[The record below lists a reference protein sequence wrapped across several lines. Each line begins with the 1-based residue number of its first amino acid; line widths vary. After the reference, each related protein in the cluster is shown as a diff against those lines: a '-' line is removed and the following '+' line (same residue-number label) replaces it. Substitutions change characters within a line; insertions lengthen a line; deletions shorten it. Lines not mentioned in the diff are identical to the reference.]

1 MNYHLSDLQVFATP
15 KAEAMFAVPGI
26 SDVVF
31 QYPGTIRTVL
41 FIHCGV
47 VQASRVGR
55 EDYTTIVGRLY
66 ESADPKSTNE
76 NHVGKLYIDVH
87 GKGQSRRIETMVER
101 LEWHSDGSFDL
112 ITPDGTRRRVSDS
125 SER

>member
-1 MNYHLSDLQVFATP
+1 MNYAVSDLQVFTTP
-15 KAEAMFAVPGI
+15 KAEAMFGIPGV
-26 SDVVF
+26 SGAVF

-47 VQASRVGR
+47 VQASRLGR

-76 NHVGKLYIDVH
+76 NHIGKLYINVH

-101 LEWHSDGSFDL
+101 LEWHADGSFDL
-112 ITPDGTRRRVSDS
+112 IMPDGKRRRITDP